1 VAGRA
6 RRLVIGGVVARTR
19 RSRTGW
25 LSVRASSGAWLR
37 ITAAEA
43 ADALILPDVFQLAVW
58 HDLADGFP
66 EFRYLGLTEV

>member
-1 VAGRA
+1 VC
-6 RRLVIGGVVARTR
+6 RTR
-19 RSRTGW
+19 RRRTGW

-66 EFRYLGLTEV
+66 TFRYLGLTEV